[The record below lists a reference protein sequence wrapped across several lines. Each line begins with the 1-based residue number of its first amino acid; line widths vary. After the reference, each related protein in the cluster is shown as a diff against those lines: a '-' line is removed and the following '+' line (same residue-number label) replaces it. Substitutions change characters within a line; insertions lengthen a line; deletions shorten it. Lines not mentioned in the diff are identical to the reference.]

1 MKFEKINKL
10 SEELNFLLKCGIAYF
25 QSYIEY
31 LKTPEEKLK
40 KTWNTKIKPLILKKY
55 PVQKSGIFNVN
66 ADVEFLIGEIDKMN
80 DTKNASSNSNN
91 NEIKSRLYDIRLNTI
106 YISSKHIINK
116 NKSKNNNNSAKNNN
130 DNNQNKINNSN
141 NASKN
146 TKNESSVNPFE
157 LMKKELAVNM
167 KLIKKNKE
175 QKKNNKF
182 LSIEKEFNII
192 NCDDKRR
199 NNSLEEQKTRI
210 ISLGKPFDPYKYV
223 IENSDKN
230 DKKNSI
236 ISLDNNKTVKKTE
249 VTPTYVDV
257 FETAKTIVYK
267 NKELK
272 KININLLLKK
282 IITTDFMEK
291 YAKNIYYFSQQCFCF
306 INKETLFQKI
316 INCYKF
322 YKELDLPFNQLIR
335 LIQFLDLLI
344 IEMYEYYTSVT
355 LDDKGIQIIKQ
366 FYHYLENEVKEKLG
380 IPTSDKDKGS
390 ILLERFLYGDEDKNG
405 EKNKKMN
412 KIDEKIK
419 IMGKMVDRLKSN
431 QNTKNG
437 IIEKKEE
444 AQNKIKKEKEKDKK
458 KNSKKEEEEILE
470 EIKQVMSLL
479 EYEEP
484 NFSILTETKKKVYF
498 YKLKFN
504 LVDNKIKKKKGIKR
518 SVTSQRTTSCL
529 RTEKTKINNKQ
540 KNFFYINDYDPKEVG
555 EALISISKD
564 MLVKI
569 ERKELYKAVFLKN
582 LKNKI
587 CPNVMECINNFNKL
601 TSFIMEDILSYDF
614 PKQRAKIMEAWLRV
628 AEYLKYR
635 NDHNDCVAIYSA
647 IHHYII
653 SGLNLTMKEFK
664 SKHVKTLFKEISE
677 YCSFEGNY
685 KVLRENLINCLEND
699 EYYLP
704 YLGMLLR
711 DISFFEANFE
721 YVDDDLINFEKIEK
735 IQTTIDNFFQFR
747 KMIDI
752 DNRNS
757 SFLEELSFFNQLELI
772 KEDDLEILAN
782 KIEPKFLLGD
792 IPRRRKRL
800 TQIDRKFFACGAV
813 PTKYNL
819 RNSII

>member
-1 MKFEKINKL
+1 MKYENINKI
-10 SEELNFLLKCGIAYF
+10 SEEQNFILKCGIAYF

-31 LKTPEEKLK
+31 IKTPEEKLK
-40 KTWNTKIKPLILKKY
+40 KTWNSKIKPLILKKY

-80 DTKNASSNSNN
+80 DIKNETSNSNN
-91 NEIKSRLYDIRLNTI
+91 NEIRSRLHDIRLNTI
-106 YISSKHIINK
+106 YISSKHNINK
-116 NKSKNNNNSAKNNN
+116 NKNSNTKKNNVK
-130 DNNQNKINNSN
+130 NQNKINNSSGT
-141 NASKN
+141 SKN

-157 LMKKELAVNM
+157 LMKKELAINM

-175 QKKNNKF
+175 EKKNNKF
-182 LSIEKEFNII
+182 LSIEKEFDIMKSE
-192 NCDDKRR
+192 KRR

-210 ISLGKPFDPYKYV
+210 ISLAKPFDPYKYV
-223 IENSDKN
+223 IENNDKN
-230 DKKNSI
+230 SKKNSI
-236 ISLDNNKTVKKTE
+236 ISLDNNKAIKKTE
-249 VTPTYVDV
+249 ITANYVDV
-257 FETAKTIVYK
+257 FETGKTIIYK

-291 YAKNIYYFSQQCFCF
+291 YVKYIYYFSQQCFCF
-306 INKETLFQKI
+306 IKKEILFQKI

-344 IEMYEYYTSVT
+344 IEMYDYYTSVS
-355 LDDKGIQIIKQ
+355 LDDKGVQIIKQ
-366 FYHYLENEVKEKLG
+366 FYHKLEDEIKEKLG
-380 IPTSDKDKGS
+380 IPTSDKGKGS
-390 ILLERFLYGDEDKNG
+390 DLLERFLYGEEDKNC

-437 IIEKKEE
+437 IIGKKEDT
-444 AQNKIKKEKEKDKK
+444 QNNMQKEKEKEKEKDKK

-479 EYEEP
+479 DYEEP
-484 NFSILTETKKKVYF
+484 NFSLLTEAKKKIYF

-504 LVDNKIKKKKGIKR
+504 LIDSKINKKKAIKR
-518 SVTSQRTTSCL
+518 SATTKRVTSYSRI
-529 RTEKTKINNKQ
+529 EKSKINKNQ

-555 EALISISKD
+555 EVLISISKD
-564 MLVKI
+564 MLIKI
-569 ERKELYKAVFLKN
+569 ERRELYKAAFLKN
-582 LKNKI
+582 LKNKT
-587 CPNVMECINNFNKL
+587 CPNVMECINKFNKL

-628 AEYLKYR
+628 AEYLKFR

-653 SGLNLTMKEFK
+653 SGLQLTMKELK
-664 SKHVKTLFKEISE
+664 SKNVKALFKEISE

-685 KVLRENLINCLEND
+685 KVLRENLINCLENN

-735 IQTTIDNFFQFR
+735 IQMAIDNFFQF
-747 KMIDI
+747 KNMVDI
-752 DNRNS
+752 DNRDS

-792 IPRRRKRL
+792 IPRRNKRL
-800 TQIDRKFFACGAV
+800 TQIDKKFFACGIAS
-813 PTKYNL
+813 TKFNK

>member
-1 MKFEKINKL
+1 MKFENINKL
-10 SEELNFLLKCGIAYF
+10 TEDQNFFLKCGIAYF
-25 QSYIEY
+25 QSYIDY
-31 LKTPEEKLK
+31 LKIPEEKLK

-66 ADVEFLIGEIDKMN
+66 ADVEFLISEIDKIN
-80 DTKNASSNSNN
+80 DIKNVTSNSNN
-91 NEIKSRLYDIRLNTI
+91 NNEIRSRLHDIRLNTI
-106 YISSKHIINK
+106 YISSKHNINK
-116 NKSKNNNNSAKNNN
+116 NKNKNNDTKNNNS
-130 DNNQNKINNSN
+130 NNQNKINNLNSN

-146 TKNESSVNPFE
+146 TKNETSVSPFE

-182 LSIEKEFNII
+182 LFIEKEFDIMNT
-192 NCDDKRR
+192 NKRR
-199 NNSLEEQKTRI
+199 NNSLEEQKSRI
-210 ISLGKPFDPYKYV
+210 ISLAKPFDPYKYV

-230 DKKNSI
+230 SKKNSI
-236 ISLDNNKTVKKTE
+236 ISLDNNKTMKKTE
-249 VTPTYVDV
+249 ISANYVDV
-257 FETAKTIVYK
+257 FETGKTLIYK

-291 YAKNIYYFSQQCFCF
+291 FVKYIYYFSQQCFCF
-306 INKETLFQKI
+306 INKEILFQKI

-322 YKELDLPFNQLIR
+322 YKELDLPFNQLIK

-344 IEMYEYYTSVT
+344 IEMYEYYTSVP
-355 LDDKGIQIIKQ
+355 LDDKGVQIIKQ
-366 FYHYLENEVKEKLG
+366 FYQNLENEIKEKLG
-380 IPTSDKDKGS
+380 IPTSGKDKAS
-390 ILLERFLYGDEDKNG
+390 DLLERFLYGEEDKNC

-419 IMGKMVDRLKSN
+419 IMGKMVDRLISN

-444 AQNKIKKEKEKDKK
+444 TQNNTKKEKEKDKK

-479 EYEEP
+479 DYEEP
-484 NFSILTETKKKVYF
+484 NFSLLTEAKKKVYF
-498 YKLKFN
+498 YQLKFN
-504 LVDNKIKKKKGIKR
+504 LIDSKIKKKKAIKR
-518 SVTSQRTTSCL
+518 AATSKRTTSYL
-529 RTEKTKINNKQ
+529 TSEKSKINKNQ

-555 EALISISKD
+555 ETLISISKD
-564 MLVKI
+564 MLAKI

-587 CPNVMECINNFNKL
+587 SPNVMECINKFNKL

-614 PKQRAKIMEAWLRV
+614 PKSRAKIIEAWLRV
-628 AEYLKYR
+628 AEYLKFR

-653 SGLNLTMKEFK
+653 SGLKLTMKELK
-664 SKHVKTLFKEISE
+664 SKNVKALFKDISE

-685 KVLRENLINCLEND
+685 KVLRENLINCLENN

-747 KMIDI
+747 NIEDI
-752 DNRNS
+752 DNKNS

-800 TQIDRKFFACGAV
+800 TQIDRKFFACGSA

>member
-1 MKFEKINKL
+1 MKYENINKIT
-10 SEELNFLLKCGIAYF
+10 EEQNFLLKCGIAYF

-31 LKTPEEKLK
+31 IKTPEEKLK
-40 KTWNTKIKPLILKKY
+40 KTWNSKIKPLILKKY

-80 DTKNASSNSNN
+80 DIKNETSNSNN
-91 NEIKSRLYDIRLNTI
+91 NEIRSRLHDIRLNTI
-106 YISSKHIINK
+106 YISSKHNINK
-116 NKSKNNNNSAKNNN
+116 NKNSNTKKNNVK
-130 DNNQNKINNSN
+130 NQNKINNSSGT
-141 NASKN
+141 SKN

-157 LMKKELAVNM
+157 LMKKELAINM

-175 QKKNNKF
+175 EKKNNKF
-182 LSIEKEFNII
+182 LSIEKEFDIMKSE
-192 NCDDKRR
+192 KRR

-210 ISLGKPFDPYKYV
+210 ISLAKPFDPYKYV
-223 IENSDKN
+223 IENNDKN
-230 DKKNSI
+230 SKKNSI
-236 ISLDNNKTVKKTE
+236 ISLDNNKAIKKTE
-249 VTPTYVDV
+249 ITANYVDV
-257 FETAKTIVYK
+257 FETGKTIIYK

-291 YAKNIYYFSQQCFCF
+291 FVKYIYYFSQQCFCF
-306 INKETLFQKI
+306 INKEILFQKI

-344 IEMYEYYTSVT
+344 IEMYDYYTSVS
-355 LDDKGIQIIKQ
+355 LDDKGVQIIKQ
-366 FYHYLENEVKEKLG
+366 FYHKLEDEIKEKLG
-380 IPTSDKDKGS
+380 IPTSDKGKGS
-390 ILLERFLYGDEDKNG
+390 DLLERFLYGEEDKNC

-437 IIEKKEE
+437 IIGKKEDT
-444 AQNKIKKEKEKDKK
+444 QNNMQKEKEKEKEKDKK

-479 EYEEP
+479 DYEEP
-484 NFSILTETKKKVYF
+484 NFSLLTEAKKKIYF

-504 LVDNKIKKKKGIKR
+504 LIDSKINKKKAIKR
-518 SVTSQRTTSCL
+518 SATTKRVTSYSRI
-529 RTEKTKINNKQ
+529 EKSKINKNQ

-555 EALISISKD
+555 EVLISISKD
-564 MLVKI
+564 MLIKI
-569 ERKELYKAVFLKN
+569 ERRELYKAAFLKN
-582 LKNKI
+582 LKNKT
-587 CPNVMECINNFNKL
+587 CPNVMECINKFNKL

-628 AEYLKYR
+628 AEYLKFR

-653 SGLNLTMKEFK
+653 SGLQLTMKELK
-664 SKHVKTLFKEISE
+664 SKNVKALFKEISE

-685 KVLRENLINCLEND
+685 KVLRENLINCLENN

-735 IQTTIDNFFQFR
+735 IQMAIDNFFQF
-747 KMIDI
+747 KNMVDI
-752 DNRNS
+752 DNRDS

-792 IPRRRKRL
+792 IPRRNKRL
-800 TQIDRKFFACGAV
+800 TQIDKKFFACGIAS
-813 PTKYNL
+813 TKFNK